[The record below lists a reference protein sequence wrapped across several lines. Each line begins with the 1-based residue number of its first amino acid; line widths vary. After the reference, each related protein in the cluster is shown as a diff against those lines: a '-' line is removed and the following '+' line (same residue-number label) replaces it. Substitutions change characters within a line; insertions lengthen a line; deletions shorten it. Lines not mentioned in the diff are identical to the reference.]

1 MNTPQQAKESN
12 TASSELAYAKELK
25 MLALQVEPQAEL
37 YNKTT
42 TQIAYQNS
50 AGSAGKLQQADMV
63 SQPGKM
69 LNIGIFFVLF
79 NRPYLSD
86 RPPLSIAKK
95 YNNGFWVPEYRLH
108 ALWFP
113 DILNPIRLGLFGA
126 GLLYHLHWVILALAT
141 VLVTFGSLCITPITI
156 NYINECF
163 IDNLA
168 EASIAV
174 NFYRVGF
181 GLSVAFCIKP
191 WVADVNG
198 HRIKEMSFSG
208 LGRSE
213 EGEHVAEEKRTGF
226 RVLLI

>member
-50 AGSAGKLQQADMV
+50 AGSAAQNRKTPFLIAI
-63 SQPGKM
+63 SP
-69 LNIGIFFVLF
+69 IGIFFVLF

-191 WVADVNG
+191 WVADVNVRWTYG
-198 HRIKEMSFSG
+198 MMAFR
-208 LGRSE
+208 GRESAVYCVV
-213 EGEHVAEEKRTGF
+213 GVKGT
-226 RVLLI
+226 